1 MTFTVPNAVQLR
13 VALTEIEPPIWRR
26 LVVPWTFHL
35 GQLHLV
41 LQAAFGW
48 WNSHLHEFRIG
59 GLFYGDPEQVG
70 VPEFE
75 GDLRHFDET
84 EVRLLDFDR
93 GERVSFTY
101 VYDFGD
107 NWAHTV
113 TVEEI
118 RSGGPDNMSTI
129 LDDRGARHPKMA
141 AARPDTGPCSTCWPT
156 RPART
161 TTPRSNGSAPISTPL
176 DSGNA
181 GQGSP
186 A

>member
-1 MTFTVPNAVQLR
+1 
-13 VALTEIEPPIWRR
+13 
-26 LVVPWTFHL
+26 
-35 GQLHLV
+35 
-41 LQAAFGW
+41 
-48 WNSHLHEFRIG
+48 
-59 GLFYGDPEQVG
+59 
-70 VPEFE
+70 
-75 GDLRHFDET
+75 
-84 EVRLLDFDR
+84 
-93 GERVSFTY
+93 

-118 RSGGPDNMSTI
+118 RSGGPDNMFTI
-129 LDDRGARHPKMA
+129 LDGRGACHPKIA
-141 AARPDTGPCSTCWPT
+141 AARPDTSTCSTCWPT

-161 TTPRSNGSAPISTPL
+161 TTTRSNGSAPISTPL